1 MNSQIALV
9 LAAGFS
15 ARYGADKRLAGE
27 NKPLLIETLDLV
39 CQQFTTV
46 YLVHRNQ
53 DDSLLKLIKNRN
65 IRLTPAPA
73 DSIGL
78 GTSLATGI
86 RKILN
91 TQTGENISSVSIFLA
106 DMPYINSATITMI
119 LDASK
124 SDNIVRPVYKNDAGH
139 PVCFGSDFLSQ
150 LSQLSG
156 DSGAAKVIRTNPE
169 KLHLIDVNDSGI
181 VTDIDKPSDWI
192 TNNVTR

>member
-1 MNSQIALV
+1 MNNHIALV

-15 ARYGADKRLAGE
+15 TRYGADKRLAGE
-27 NKPLLIETLDLV
+27 HKPLLIQTLDLV

-53 DDSLLKLIKNRN
+53 DDSLLDVIKNRQ

-86 RKILN
+86 KEILKN
-91 TQTGENISSVSIFLA
+91 QTVDNINSVSIFLA
-106 DMPYINSATITMI
+106 DMPYINSATITMVM
-119 LDASK
+119 DAST
-124 SDNIVRPVYKNDAGH
+124 SYNIVRPVYKSDAGH
-139 PVCFGSDFLSQ
+139 PVCFGSDFLSE

-156 DSGAAKVIRTNPE
+156 DSGAAKVIRTNAT

-181 VTDIDKPSDWI
+181 ITDIDKTSDWLP
-192 TNNVTR
+192 NNVSR